1 MHRKNVIR
9 LLLAAAALVMTGCG
23 ADRQFVD
30 PTGGNPDSSTTD
42 APSPSND
49 GARDSTAV
57 DAPSTTDAPS
67 ADTASADR
75 RDAPS
80 SMDADGGR
88 DVAMDQS
95 VPDSTIDVSPDV
107 STPDGVVDVA
117 REPSYDSW
125 SDGLG
130 AADATDAPEE
140 VDCTS
145 TPPPTISTS
154 GSPAICPGKMV
165 TLTSSAA
172 ASYRWSTGETTQA
185 IIVAVAG
192 SYSVATTDNRGCVA
206 TSAPAVVT
214 LYPAPTVPTISAS
227 GPTRFCSGSNVTLT
241 ASSAAS
247 YRWSTGAMTQSILV
261 TDTGN
266 YTVTTTNGDG
276 CEATSAPTYVERV
289 VPPTGTRT
297 FSYTGAAESFTVPE
311 CVTTITADAYGAQ
324 GGNGTYYTGGL
335 GGRVQATVIVVPNTS
350 LSIRVGGAGGGPCP
364 GGGLPGFNGGGA
376 GNCNAASDSGNG
388 GGATD
393 VRVTPFGIG
402 NRIIVAGAGGGAG
415 FNCGVSTG
423 QPDHGGAG
431 GGLTGQRYPSLCTP
445 MGTGGGG
452 SQVAG
457 GVGGVSGANTAAAG
471 SLGQGGAG
479 QVAATSV
486 TEGGGGGGGYY
497 GGGGGVY
504 GGGGGGSSFV
514 TPTGS
519 SAITHWQGVRSGH
532 GQLIISW

>member
-1 MHRKNVIR
+1 MHSKNVIR
-9 LLLAAAALVMTGCG
+9 LLLAATALVITGCG
-23 ADRQFVD
+23 ADRQFID
-30 PTGGNPDSSTTD
+30 TTGGNPDSSTTD

-49 GARDSTAV
+49 GSRDSTAV
-57 DAPSTTDAPS
+57 DAPSTDAPA
-67 ADTASADR
+67 ADTTDR

-80 SMDADGGR
+80 SMDADAGADGGR
-88 DVAMDQS
+88 DVAIDQR

-107 STPDGVVDVA
+107 VVDVTG
-117 REPSYDSW
+117 ESSSDSW
-125 SDGLG
+125 NDGSDASD
-130 AADATDAPEE
+130 AAEE

-154 GSPAICPGKMV
+154 GPTTICPGKTV

-172 ASYRWSTGETTQA
+172 ASYDWSTRATTQA
-185 IIVAVAG
+185 IVVSTAG
-192 SYSVATTDNRGCVA
+192 SYTVATTDNRGCMA
-206 TSAPAVVT
+206 TSAPTVVT

-227 GPTRFCSGSNVTLT
+227 GPTRFCSGGNVTLT

-247 YRWSTGAMTQSILV
+247 YRWSTGATTQSILV

-276 CEATSAPTYVERV
+276 CEATSAPTYVDRV

-324 GGNGTYYTGGL
+324 GGNGTYYNGGL
-335 GGRVQATVIVVPNTS
+335 GGRVQATVTVVPNTS

-364 GGGLPGFNGGGA
+364 GGGLPGFNGGGP
-376 GNCNAASDSGNG
+376 GSCNAGSDSGNG

-402 NRIIVAGAGGGAG
+402 NRIVVAGAGGGAG
-415 FNCGVSTG
+415 FNCGVASG

-431 GGLTGQRYPSLCTP
+431 GGLTGQRYSSLCTP

-457 GVGGVSGANTAAAG
+457 GVGGVSGANTAGAG
-471 SLGQGGAG
+471 SLGVGGN
-479 QVAATSV
+479 AAPTNGNTTVS
-486 TEGGGGGGGYY
+486 EGGGGGGGFY
-497 GGGGGVY
+497 GGGGGLY
-504 GGGGGGSSFV
+504 GGGGGGSSYV
-514 TPTGS
+514 TATGS

-532 GQLIISW
+532 GQLVISW